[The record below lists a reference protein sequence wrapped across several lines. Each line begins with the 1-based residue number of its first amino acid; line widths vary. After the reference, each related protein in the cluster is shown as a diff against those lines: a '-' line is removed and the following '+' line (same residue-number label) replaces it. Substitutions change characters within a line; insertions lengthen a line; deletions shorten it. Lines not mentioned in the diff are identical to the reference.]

1 MIGNKWVF
9 KNKSDEHGTATR
21 NKAMLVSQEYAQI
34 EGVDFNEIFAPI
46 AKLAAIKLL
55 LGIFCLLKFK
65 MDVLDGC

>member
-1 MIGNKWVF
+1 
-9 KNKSDEHGTATR
+9 
-21 NKAMLVSQEYAQI
+21 MLVSQEYAQI